1 VPSESAYV
9 LVIHVGPRSYQYIQF
24 NLTCAVS
31 VSILHSIEV
40 LAVYIEIDQAQGIDE
55 NFDPAVT

>member
-1 VPSESAYV
+1 M
-9 LVIHVGPRSYQYIQF
+9 QF
-24 NLTCAVS
+24 NLTCALS
-31 VSILHSIEV
+31 VSILHSI

>member
-1 VPSESAYV
+1 MLFESECV

-24 NLTCAVS
+24 NPTCAVS

-55 NFDPAVT
+55 NFESTI